1 MQKTTTR
8 SEWWKITMA
17 IIITGKS
24 KKNSS
29 IYLPPASYNNK
40 FINLFNTLIVILLY
54 KPTHTYSFLASV
66 PILCPLKTF
75 QGYRTRPLTWNEL
88 ISFSFLTYIS
98 NFFLPNVPFW
108 SPWKYQKPNIFYT
121 LLRTRK
127 CAYQGVKNLRFFDV
141 STGIKREH
149 WEDKS

>member
-1 MQKTTTR
+1 MFHQNIPLILFWLMILFCTP
-8 SEWWKITMA
+8 WKH
-17 IIITGKS
+17 S
-24 KKNSS
+24 KIFSFLVFLRFHPFSLCFPVN
-29 IYLPPASYNNK
+29 P
-40 FINLFNTLIVILLY
+40 
-54 KPTHTYSFLASV
+54 FLASV

-88 ISFSFLTYIS
+88 ISSSFLTYIS

-121 LLRTRK
+121 LLRTRT